1 VNVNTSPV
9 HPPDFAIETVARE
22 TELWIDVRGDADF
35 TNYRQL
41 HAVLG
46 RIELNGAQS
55 VHFDLSGLTFCDVF
69 AFRQLIKFGTQIQ
82 AQGRTVYVHG
92 ATSPIMQMAW
102 FLKAT
107 DEIKFV

>member
-1 VNVNTSPV
+1 VNPSPV
-9 HPPDFAIETVARE
+9 QQPDFDIATIARE

-35 TNYRQL
+35 TNHRQL
-41 HAVLG
+41 HEMLAQIDVD
-46 RIELNGAQS
+46 GAES

-69 AFRQLIKFGTQIQ
+69 AFRQLLKFGTQIRS
-82 AQGRTVYVHG
+82 QGRMVYMHG